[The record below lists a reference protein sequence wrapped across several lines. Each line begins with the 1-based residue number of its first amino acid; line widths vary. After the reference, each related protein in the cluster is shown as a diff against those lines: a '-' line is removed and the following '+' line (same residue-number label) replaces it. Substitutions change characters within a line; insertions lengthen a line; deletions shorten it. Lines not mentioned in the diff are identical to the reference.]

1 MGRYVANTVGESL
14 VPSALMDLFFFF
26 FLLST
31 GVVAIMIADL
41 VLDSCRYSE
50 VANLVIRIM
59 LKPRPCSYAGRECC
73 P

>member
-1 MGRYVANTVGESL
+1 MANTVGESL
-14 VPSALMDLFFFF
+14 VPSAQMDFF

>member
-31 GVVAIMIADL
+31 GVVAIMFG
-41 VLDSCRYSE
+41 VFVVDSCRYSV
-50 VANLVIRIM
+50 VAPLGIRIM

>member
-14 VPSALMDLFFFF
+14 VPSALMDLFF